1 MTLIATGGLRLPPD
15 FVKAMALGADGI
27 ALANS
32 AIQAIGCIAA
42 RICNT
47 NLCPTGVATQDPELR
62 RRLNVDVGAE
72 RLARFFESA
81 VELMKVL
88 ARACGHDSLAGFNR
102 NDIATWHYDL
112 ARMTGIEFSGY
123 RSNRE

>member
-1 MTLIATGGLRLPPD
+1 
-15 FVKAMALGADGI
+15 MALGADGI

-47 NLCPTGVATQDPELR
+47 NLCPTGVATQNPELR
-62 RRLNVDVGAE
+62 KRLDVDAGAE

-81 VELMKVL
+81 VDLMKVL
-88 ARACGHDSLAGFNR
+88 ARACGHASLSGFNR
-102 NDIATWHYDL
+102 NDIATWHHDL
-112 ARMTGIEFSGY
+112 ARLAGIEFSGY
-123 RSNRE
+123 RADRE